1 MKPFSFIHAADLHI
15 DSPFRGVSTESPE
28 LAEQLQKATFQ
39 AFSALT
45 EACVEH
51 EVDFLLVAGDV
62 YDGADRSLGAQLK
75 FFEGLER
82 LAKKGI
88 RSFVVHGNHDPLSGR
103 MSSLAWP
110 EEVKIFGKTAET
122 VTVEVDGEAVATV
135 SGISFP
141 KSDVRSN
148 LSMKL
153 KPGLSGL
160 FNIGLLHTNVGSDTG
175 HEAYAPCELSELES
189 SGMSYW
195 ALGHVH
201 TRAILCENPLV
212 VYPGNLQGRSI
223 REQGARGCYLVR
235 VDAQGVAEMEFLALD
250 VVRWHE
256 TTATIEGLETID
268 ALDRK
273 LGETLETLS
282 SDAEGR
288 GIVCRLR
295 IEGRGP
301 LYGVLHAESA
311 VEDLLTRLRERFAG
325 LESWVWVQ
333 RIELDCRPEVDLGKR
348 AEQGDLLAEVLTVA
362 SEYSS
367 SAEGLDRLEAAVLDD
382 LWKNTRAH
390 RTLAQL
396 GPDHIREILAEA
408 ELLCLDLLENDE

>member
-1 MKPFSFIHAADLHI
+1 
-15 DSPFRGVSTESPE
+15 
-28 LAEQLQKATFQ
+28 
-39 AFSALT
+39 
-45 EACVEH
+45 
-51 EVDFLLVAGDV
+51 
-62 YDGADRSLGAQLK
+62 
-75 FFEGLER
+75 
-82 LAKKGI
+82 
-88 RSFVVHGNHDPLSGR
+88 
-103 MSSLAWP
+103 
-110 EEVKIFGKTAET
+110 
-122 VTVEVDGEAVATV
+122 
-135 SGISFP
+135 
-141 KSDVRSN
+141 
-148 LSMKL
+148 
-153 KPGLSGL
+153 
-160 FNIGLLHTNVGSDTG
+160 
-175 HEAYAPCELSELES
+175 
-189 SGMSYW
+189 
-195 ALGHVH
+195 
-201 TRAILCENPLV
+201 
-212 VYPGNLQGRSI
+212 
-223 REQGARGCYLVR
+223 
-235 VDAQGVAEMEFLALD
+235 MEFLALD

-273 LGETLETLS
+273 LGETLEMLS

-325 LESWVWVQ
+325 LEPWVWVQ